1 MTLLYYIYY
10 IWVDYQQEVPRIYIY
25 PEYMCIVWLFYFII
39 MPLLI
44 VWLNKIEFLHN
55 IFCSKRFFMLW
66 IATILL
72 GTICAILY
80 FEWSWLLLLNIAATG
95 LTTITLTLLPV
106 LNTKPSHKISILQSL
121 CLFVIFCI
129 IFIDNILTG
138 PVFIVTDL
146 MFSSWLNSRGR

>member
-10 IWVDYQQEVPRIYIY
+10 IWVDYQQEVPRIDI
-25 PEYMCIVWLFYFII
+25 PVYMCIVWIFYFIV

-66 IATILL
+66 IVTILL

-80 FEWSWLLLLNIAATG
+80 FERSWLLLLNIVATG
-95 LTTITLTLLPV
+95 LTTITLTLLPI

-129 IFIDNILTG
+129 IFIDNILTS
-138 PVFIVTDL
+138 PVFIVNYL
-146 MFSSWLNSRGR
+146 MFSSWLNSWGR